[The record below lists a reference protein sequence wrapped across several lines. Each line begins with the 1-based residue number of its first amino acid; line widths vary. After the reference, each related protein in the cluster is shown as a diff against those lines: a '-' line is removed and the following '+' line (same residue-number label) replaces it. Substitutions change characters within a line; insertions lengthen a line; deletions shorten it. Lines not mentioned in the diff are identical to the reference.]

1 MWRSQVVTVCA
12 AFALVGLT
20 WTGDVD
26 VIKPQSVSAQGVS
39 HLEVMPEYVENLSN
53 HPRLLLDTKIETPAQ
68 NNNAQSL
75 PERKRGDTIQ
85 FQLFVPGA
93 AGTQIQGYTVELA
106 LKGKTFGS
114 YVDVGDVSGTDFSG
128 STLLRRVSAAGNP
141 TLSMLSTSA
150 VAIPAS
156 GYLGHVDLKVSRELT
171 SLDALEVASAE
182 IASAGVVQNLDVSQA
197 LLTFKQ
203 APACPGD
210 FNGDGMVNLADF
222 LAFAGGFG
230 TRSGDAKYDS
240 RADMDGN
247 GAIDLSDFL
256 AFAEVFGTTC
266 EIAPPVTIP
275 DANLRAVIEDSLG
288 KASGAPITRAEMAT
302 LTRLDARNSGVRDLT
317 GLDQA
322 TNLTWLHLGD
332 VLRSGVGWVNTNR
345 ISDFTP
351 LSGLTGLRR
360 LYLSGNSMTD
370 LSALTG
376 LSNLTRL
383 RLDRNSVSDVSAL
396 FSLSN
401 LRYLSLDDNQLS
413 GSIPVELVRLSNLQ
427 WLLLNEN
434 RLSGPIPAELGR
446 LSNLH
451 WLLLG
456 ENQLSGAIPVELGSL
471 SNLERLWLQG
481 NELSGGIPAALGKVS
496 NLKWLY
502 LSNNELTGEVPAALG
517 NLSNLESLTL
527 SGNDGLSGP
536 LPGSFTR
543 LDSLSRLVL
552 YGTALCAPTDAA
564 FQTWLQGIRYKL
576 GVVNCP
582 TGGGGSV
589 AGTVPRW
596 WRCTMRPMGELA
608 LQHQL
613 VERWTP
619 GRMVRCDHRRRRSG
633 DGVTALRR
641 GEKHRRLRRD
651 GKLRPESRQWF
662 VR

>member
-1 MWRSQVVTVCA
+1 MWRGLAVTVCA

-39 HLEVMPEYVENLSN
+39 HLEVMPEYVEDLSN

-85 FQLFVPGA
+85 FQFFVPGA

-197 LLTFKQ
+197 VLTFTT

-230 TRSGDAKYDS
+230 TRSGDAKFDS

-302 LTRLDARNSGVRDLT
+302 LTRLDAPNSGILDLT
-317 GLDQA
+317 GLEHA
-322 TNLTWLHLGD
+322 ANLTRLGLGWFF
-332 VLRSGVGWVNTNR
+332 VEGEGWVNNNNITDVSALSGITSLTGLDLGGNS
-345 ISDFTP
+345 ISNIEP
-351 LSGLTGLRR
+351 LSGLINLTGLDVADNSIKNIRP
-360 LYLSGNSMTD
+360 LSNLTKLTYLQIWHNPIAD
-370 LSALTG
+370 LQP

-383 RLDRNSVSDVSAL
+383 GL
-396 FSLSN
+396 
-401 LRYLSLDDNQLS
+401 LSLA
-413 GSIPVELVRLSNLQ
+413 G
-427 WLLLNEN
+427 NEI
-434 RLSGPIPAELGR
+434 SDI
-446 LSNLH
+446 S
-451 WLLLG
+451 
-456 ENQLSGAIPVELGSL
+456 SL
-471 SNLERLWLQG
+471 AGLTDLTELWLHD
-481 NELSGGIPAALGKVS
+481 NNITNLSPLSRLKKLTTLGLWQNS
-496 NLKWLY
+496 IADISSLAGLTSLKWLNLGQNSIEDISS
-502 LSNNELTGEVPAALG
+502 LSGLTNLTTLTLQVNRISDISPLVANKGLG
-517 NLSNLESLTL
+517 NGDVVELKGNPLSSASINTHI
-527 SGNDGLSGP
+527 P
-536 LPGSFTR
+536 
-543 LDSLSRLVL
+543 
-552 YGTALCAPTDAA
+552 ALQNRGVKVFYDAP
-564 FQTWLQGIRYKL
+564 KL
-576 GVVNCP
+576 GF
-582 TGGGGSV
+582 
-589 AGTVPRW
+589 
-596 WRCTMRPMGELA
+596 
-608 LQHQL
+608 H
-613 VERWTP
+613 
-619 GRMVRCDHRRRRSG
+619 SG
-633 DGVTALRR
+633 CEPACGD
-641 GEKHRRLRRD
+641 
-651 GKLRPESRQWF
+651 
-662 VR
+662 